1 MKILVVD
8 DNPDVRRLMIEML
21 LNIGAVPVPYEG
33 GNRALEC
40 YRRECPDIVLMDLA
54 MPEMD
59 GLEATKQICS
69 IDGEA
74 CIYIVSAY
82 SDDMLRRAAKVAGA
96 SGYYLKDNLDP
107 LLAKVQRRVNDGHY
121 RRHRN

>member
-1 MKILVVD
+1 MKVLVVD
-8 DNPDVRRLMIEML
+8 DNPDVRRLMAEML
-21 LNIGAVPVPYEG
+21 LNIGAVPVACDG
-33 GNRALEC
+33 GSRALEC
-40 YRRECPDIVLMDLA
+40 YRREWPDIVFMDIA

-59 GLEATKQICS
+59 GLEATQQICS

-82 SDDMLRRAAKVAGA
+82 SDDMLRRAAKAAGA

-107 LLAKVQRRVNDGHY
+107 LLAKVRRRVNDGHY
-121 RRHRN
+121 RRYRN